1 MSSKKKSSPEQAE
14 PDQLTPTEIESL
26 RTVIA
31 ACRDRI
37 EALECWVVSHGMQL
51 PADTDAAAAL
61 RRRSAA
67 GRVLETPAERLA
79 TDLARP

>member
-1 MSSKKKSSPEQAE
+1 MSAPSSKKKSTPEQAV

-61 RRRSAA
+61 AA
-67 GRVLETPAERLA
+67 HYAQKRQ
-79 TDLARP
+79 